1 MLQSIRDRSQG
12 LIVGIIVFLIS
23 MTFALWGIQE
33 YIQAG
38 ARVIVAEV
46 EGEEIELR
54 EFQNAFQQLRR
65 QAQSLLGESFDSVD
79 WASDIVKQRALDE
92 LVSSHL
98 LAQLADDSRI
108 RITDAQV
115 TRRIQKLPAFQD
127 EVGFSRSLYEQR
139 VSLYGF
145 SEQGFEQEVRRDLA
159 TAQLRAGMASSA
171 FVTTEE
177 ARWVERLR
185 RQKRDIGYGV
195 LPVSEFE
202 NDLQLDDAFLESYF
216 EKHRERYRT
225 LEDLSL
231 EYLEISAAALE
242 GAVPVNDEV
251 LRINYGENETSYR
264 ISEQR
269 DVNHLLI
276 RLAER
281 APTDE
286 VKSAQ
291 DKAEEIRARVAA
303 GETLQEIALE
313 LSKRE
318 DMEVEAGET
327 GYFERGVM
335 APEFEQA
342 AFALEIDEI
351 SGPVRTKFGYH
362 LLELKDVK
370 PGRLRS
376 FNESL
381 SDVEVAYRADESKK
395 LFFEQA
401 ERFSNLVYEHPEDL
415 DVAANALGLAIQ
427 TTEMLTRAQIASEFS
442 EKVTVAAFESDVL
455 VNGLNSEPIEL
466 EDGRVMAVR
475 ALKHRPAII
484 PLFQVVREQVRADAR
499 GERLRELAEEAGRGV
514 IDELRNGGTVA
525 DLIGSRG
532 FGWERIEA
540 ADRETSGVSRAI
552 LRAAFR
558 ADVPENGP
566 VFTGVSVGE
575 GDYAVIRVANVVTPS
590 VDDIDSIDVDEVRQ
604 KMLSERSDTV
614 WREFL
619 DSLEASSDVELFAE
633 NL

>member
-171 FVTTEE
+171 FVTIEE

-216 EKHRERYRT
+216 EKHKERYRT

-242 GAVPVNDEV
+242 GEVPVSDEV
-251 LRINYGENETSYR
+251 LRINYGENEASYR
-264 ISEQR
+264 VSEQR

-525 DLIGSRG
+525 DLLGSRG

-558 ADVPENGP
+558 ADVPESGP
-566 VFTGVSVGE
+566 IFTGVSVGE

-614 WREFL
+614 WTEFL